1 MIGRGNTDKMKYYM
15 PCLGDDELSH
25 KAPQSQ
31 TTRKDDWYLQYG
43 DPLSSACRQIQ
54 SEEKWLEMNL
64 DIFHLISVTFDA
76 AFVIF

>member
-43 DPLSSACRQIQ
+43 DPLSSACR
-54 SEEKWLEMNL
+54 
-64 DIFHLISVTFDA
+64 
-76 AFVIF
+76 

>member
-31 TTRKDDWYLQYG
+31 TTRKDDWYNMATLS
-43 DPLSSACRQIQ
+43 PLRVDRFSRRRSGL
-54 SEEKWLEMNL
+54 K
-64 DIFHLISVTFDA
+64 
-76 AFVIF
+76 